1 MAEILDLDLLQEFYP
16 VVIRPNYYQFSVKQA
31 TVDPSA
37 EPKDYKILVFGF
49 KPSTAYRDWSVEL
62 VVIEE
67 KDNKEVWHGSV
78 TPLRQELWEK
88 RLIWV
93 AADLVKALPYAYN
106 SAREKAE
113 QVAAEET
120 LEVHTGV
127 ESLDLETWP
136 IEYQREVVA
145 GFAVKNGY
153 THLFGDAGVGKSIL
167 AHNIGLHAAGGLHY
181 LGFNAFLPPIK
192 VLYLSLEMF
201 YDEFRERHN
210 KLLKHFPEVAGDN
223 FNFICPEA
231 FDITSPRDRFL
242 LGNTVTK
249 YGIKL
254 AIVDSH
260 TDWRGEVN
268 LNDNAE
274 VGAKIILP
282 IIELMKQ
289 LDFSIIL
296 LDHTGWLG
304 EQGRGKRPA
313 GAKVVW
319 NKTSI
324 GIFME
329 ETGEENLTKISFKKW
344 RNTARRKPR
353 PISLRYDPETYL
365 IARSTETDLMTLC
378 EQLGLSNKSGVKS
391 GEITRGIMELTGLHE
406 RQAKTKKADAIR
418 AGLLCKRKGMI
429 YLGQGEAGVD
439 MSKAK
444 PIDIE
449 DI

>member
-1 MAEILDLDLLQEFYP
+1 MTELLDLELLKEFDP
-16 VVIRPNYYQFSVKQA
+16 VVIKPGYYRFTIKQYR
-31 TVDPSA
+31 VDDRS
-37 EPKDYKILVFGF
+37 EPKNFDVLLFGIRER
-49 KPSTAYRDWSVEL
+49 PGWDWTVE
-62 VVIEE
+62 VAVIDEE
-67 KDNKEVWHGSV
+67 GKESYHATI
-78 TPLRQELWEK
+78 TPLREELWD
-88 RLIWV
+88 RRIPAYL
-93 AADLVKALPYAYN
+93 APLVRALPHAYN
-106 SAREKAE
+106 SAKEKAE

-167 AHNIGLHAAGGLHY
+167 AHNIGLHAASGLHY
-181 LGFNAFLPPIK
+181 LGFNALLPPIK

-210 KLLKHFPEVAGDN
+210 KLLQHFPPVAQEN
-223 FNFICPEA
+223 FMFICPES
-231 FDITSPRDRFL
+231 FDITTQRDRFF
-242 LGNTVTK
+242 LGNTVSK
-249 YGIKL
+249 YGINL
-254 AIVDSH
+254 TIVDSH

-268 LNDNAE
+268 LNDNGA
-274 VGAKIILP
+274 VGAQIILP
-282 IIELMKQ
+282 FIEMMKQ
-289 LDFSIIL
+289 LNFSGIL

-344 RNTARRKPR
+344 RNTARRRPR
-353 PISLRYDPETYL
+353 PISLRYDRETYL
-365 IARSTETDLMTLC
+365 INQSTVTDLITLC
-378 EQLGLSNKSGVKS
+378 EQLGLSDKSGAKS
-391 GEITRGIMELTGLHE
+391 GEVTRRIMELTGLKE
-406 RQAKTKKADAIR
+406 RQAKTKKAEAIR

-439 MSKAK
+439 LSKAE
-444 PIDIE
+444 PVNIE
-449 DI
+449 EL